1 MDRDSL
7 LVDITSPEVLISIG
21 GEPVSVGITGAETMA
36 DIVGQEEIVVGFS
49 DGGIEVA
56 VED

>member
-1 MDRDSL
+1 VDRDSL

-21 GEPVSVGITGAETMA
+21 GEPVSVGITGAEIMA

>member
-1 MDRDSL
+1 

-21 GEPVSVGITGAETMA
+21 GEPVSVGITGAEIMA

-49 DGGIEVA
+49 DSGIEVA

>member
-1 MDRDSL
+1 VDRDSL

-21 GEPVSVGITGAETMA
+21 GEPVSVGIAGAEIMA
-36 DIVGQEEIVVGFS
+36 EIVGQEEIVVGFS

>member
-21 GEPVSVGITGAETMA
+21 GEPVSVGIAGAEIMA
-36 DIVGQEEIVVGFS
+36 EIVGQEEIVVGFS

>member
-21 GEPVSVGITGAETMA
+21 GEPVSVGIAGAEIMA
-36 DIVGQEEIVVGFS
+36 EIVGQEEIVVGFS
-49 DGGIEVA
+49 DSGIEVA

>member
-21 GEPVSVGITGAETMA
+21 GEPVSVGIAGAA
-36 DIVGQEEIVVGFS
+36 SSYAG
-49 DGGIEVA
+49 A
-56 VED
+56 VIFVE